1 MDVVCDASAGGF
13 AEVHAEIEAIRVVDA
28 AERGLGLLGD
38 QHHLVGGVGGQ
49 GGEGVDVQVGNDQDV
64 AG

>member
-1 MDVVCDASAGGF
+1 MDVVCDAGAGGV
-13 AEVHAEIEAIRVVDA
+13 AQVHAEIEAIGVVDA

-49 GGEGVDVQVGNDQDV
+49 GCEGVGVEVGNDQDV

>member
-1 MDVVCDASAGGF
+1 MDVVSDAGAGGF
-13 AEVHAEIEAIRVVDA
+13 AQVHAEVEAIGVVDV
-28 AERGLGLLGD
+28 AERGLGLLGN

-49 GGEGVDVQVGNDQDV
+49 GGEGVDVEVGNDQDV